1 MWTVRVESHKCQY
14 RQFLMRSTRTL
25 KKLAAL
31 FLGLVLSASA
41 CSLKT
46 PVVPEG
52 ADPVLEQGRQ
62 IWGSACVVCHGATGG
77 GGRAPALTE
86 SENRYPEIADQMQVV
101 SDGRDGMPSF
111 GGRFSAEE
119 IEAVVRYIRE
129 VL

>member
-1 MWTVRVESHKCQY
+1 MRPVRVESHKCQY

-31 FLGLVLSASA
+31 FLGVVLSASA

-52 ADPVLEQGRQ
+52 ADSVLEEGRQ
-62 IWGSACVVCHGATGG
+62 IWGNACVTCHGAGGG
-77 GGRAPALTE
+77 GGRGPALKE
-86 SENRYPEIADQMQVV
+86 SENRYPEIADQIQVV
-101 SDGRDGMPSF
+101 SEGLNGMPSF
-111 GGRFSAEE
+111 GSRFSAAE